1 MLDRW
6 YDDLEVGQKETYPG
20 VTVTEAHIVNFASF
34 SGDWNALH
42 MDSEFAAAGP
52 FGQRI
57 AHGFLTIVLMNGRVP
72 MAPGRVAAFYGI
84 DKLRFTGPV
93 FIGDTVHLEMVV
105 EAKHDRGP
113 GGIVTFGQVVR
124 KQTGE
129 AVVKGQ
135 VKVLMNM
142 FTK

>member
-1 MLDRW
+1 M
-6 YDDLEVGQKETYPG
+6 YLE
-20 VTVTEAHIVNFASF
+20 TVTDAASEP
-34 SGDWNALH
+34 L
-42 MDSEFAAAGP
+42 P
-52 FGQRI
+52 
-57 AHGFLTIVLMNGRVP
+57 
-72 MAPGRVAAFYGI
+72 VASLA
-84 DKLRFTGPV
+84 
-93 FIGDTVHLEMVV
+93 V

-135 VKVLMNM
+135 IKVLMNM